1 MTNEKE
7 QEGFIDLSE
16 FQTVGM
22 PAGRA
27 QTNVIK
33 GMHIVHRGTEQV
45 HRSELDPDEP
55 DVVVHREGDTI
66 VSIDFVCA
74 CGRSTSMRFM
84 YDGE

>member
-1 MTNEKE
+1 MTNEKN

-45 HRSELDPDEP
+45 HRSE
-55 DVVVHREGDTI
+55 HRPG
-66 VSIDFVCA
+66 
-74 CGRSTSMRFM
+74 
-84 YDGE
+84 

>member
-1 MTNEKE
+1 MTYDKS

-22 PAGRA
+22 PGGRA

-33 GMHIVHRGTEQV
+33 GMHIVHRGTEHV
-45 HRSELDPDEP
+45 HRSEHDPDEP
-55 DVVVHREGDTI
+55 DVIVHREGDTVI
-66 VSIDFVCA
+66 SIDFVCA
-74 CGRSTSMRFM
+74 CGRSTSVRFM

>member
-1 MTNEKE
+1 MKNEKS

-45 HRSELDPDEP
+45 HRSERDPDEP
-55 DVVVHREGDTI
+55 DVIVHREGDTLI
-66 VSIDFVCA
+66 SIDFVCA
-74 CGRSTSMRFM
+74 CGRSTSVQFM
-84 YDGE
+84 YDQE